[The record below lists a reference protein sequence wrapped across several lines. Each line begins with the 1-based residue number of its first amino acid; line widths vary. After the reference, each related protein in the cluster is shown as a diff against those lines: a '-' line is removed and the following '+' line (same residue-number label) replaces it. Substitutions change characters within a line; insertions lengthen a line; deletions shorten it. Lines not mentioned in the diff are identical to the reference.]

1 MEIPQ
6 KKTKFVP
13 MRNSF
18 FLLYVSG
25 IFILLA
31 FIASGIWFS
40 RQVNGLSEAV
50 NLAGSERMR
59 TYKIVFLITRA
70 YNETTPAREETLGQV
85 KMEMD
90 RFEEI
95 LNALK
100 DGSRKYS
107 IKDVTDEAAD
117 ARLKNLI
124 LEWEQVFKPRLN
136 AILISSPE
144 NRKRLLSE
152 YDNKIHAFVEDED
165 KINGLV
171 ALLVKKMNHAERLFM
186 GLRYILTAVG
196 VILIGSNLLY
206 LRRRVLRPINILM
219 RDTEE
224 VTKGNYAVRS
234 EVSTPNELMLLA
246 ERFNSMTNAI
256 STSFRT
262 MEETIRKRTEELSV
276 NNARMQSFYDS
287 APDAIL
293 SIKAEDRSILLFS
306 KGAEKMFGY
315 TAEEVIGK
323 NVNMLMPEPY
333 HSNHE
338 QYVKNY
344 LETGVKKIIGSIR
357 VVKGR
362 KKDGTIFD
370 IDLSVSESATSG
382 GRVFNGIIRD
392 ISARVAAEGTLV
404 EKNRELELISKYE
417 HTYAKIIE
425 LFSSVY
431 DEKAILEGALSAL
444 AEEQHYPV
452 SAIYLYDEWSGNLHC
467 AASHGATETL
477 KTDFKLGEGI
487 IGQAATEHKIYFLS
501 GSDSDVDI
509 NIETGIV
516 SVKPAMIMVN
526 SVIYQEKIV
535 GVLVLASTKTLA
547 DVDGNFINRLS
558 GQIGIA
564 LNSLRQYSNLKE
576 LSSELKIKGDEI
588 TEKNI
593 QLEETNRLKSEFL
606 ANMSHELRTPMNA
619 IIGFSEVLKDGLL
632 GQLAEDQKS
641 YVTDI
646 FNSGQHLLSL
656 INDILDLSKI
666 EAGKM
671 ILDLE
676 PVDVPSTLEN
686 SLSMVKEKAMAHNIR
701 LALDVD
707 AGIGIVQVDAR
718 KFKQIIYNLLSNAV
732 KFTPD
737 GGSVSVRARLTRD
750 EGRGTTDEGGRTK
763 DDTRMT
769 KDEKGAS
776 IVPASEASGRP
787 SSIEISV
794 TDTGIGIKK
803 EDIGKLF
810 RPFVQI
816 DGSMTRKYEGTG
828 LGLVMVKKLAELHGG
843 SVGVTSEPGKGSV
856 FTVRLPYKAY
866 VEEKGRAEQ
875 KTEQKRVTKE
885 QVNESEEKSYMAAEA
900 ASSVNETP
908 LVLVVEDNPKESGLL
923 RLYLEDA
930 GYRVMEAANGKMA
943 LDAMLGSKPDLITL
957 DLMMPEMDGFTFLD
971 EKSKHAAYAGIPVV
985 IVSGI
990 AGDLTGVVLSA
1001 NAFLKKPV
1009 RRDELLSIVT
1019 SLVPKPGKGGK
1030 FKILIIDDD
1039 PKAITI
1045 LSTYLTRDRYSLV
1058 KAYGG
1063 QEGLEAAA
1071 ANRPD
1076 LIVLDLMMPEMNG
1089 FEVLDRL
1096 RSNEETR
1103 GTPVVVL
1110 TAKILTS
1117 DERKMLSSKVQM
1129 IVEKGRFHKD
1139 VFLREVRSLIS
1150 KKQEG

>member
-117 ARLKNLI
+117 ASLKKLI
-124 LEWEQVFKPRLN
+124 LEWEEVFKPRLN

-152 YDNKIHAFVEDED
+152 YDNKIHDFVEDED

-206 LRRRVLRPINILM
+206 LRRRVLRPINVLM

-344 LETGVKKIIGSIR
+344 LDTGVKKIIGIIR
-357 VVKGR
+357 AVKGR

-392 ISARVAAEGTLV
+392 ISARVAAEGTL
-404 EKNRELELISKYE
+404 EGKNRELELISKYE

-431 DEKAILEGALSAL
+431 DEKAILDGTLSAL
-444 AEEQHYPV
+444 ADEQHYPV

-487 IGQAATEHKIYFLS
+487 IGQAAAEHKIYFLS

-707 AGIGIVQVDAR
+707 GEISIALVDGR

-737 GGSVSVRARLTRD
+737 GGSVRVQARLSA
-750 EGRGTTDEGGRTK
+750 EGGVRSAELKEGEHSALAT
-763 DDTRMT
+763 
-769 KDEKGAS
+769 
-776 IVPASEASGRP
+776 PNSELHGNFL
-787 SSIEISV
+787 EISV

-885 QVNESEEKSYMAAEA
+885 QVNESEEKSSMAAEA

-943 LDAMLGSKPDLITL
+943 LDAMLRSKPDLITL

-971 EKSKHAAYAGIPVV
+971 EKSKHAAYAGVPVV

-990 AGDLTGVVLSA
+990 AGDLTGAVIGA

-1096 RSNEETR
+1096 RNNEETR
-1103 GTPVVVL
+1103 GIPVVVL

-1150 KKQEG
+1150 KTERQA